1 MAFTVPST
9 VLNSTHKS
17 LISNIFSLWFM
28 VWSHTFHLSIK
39 LHHLFTS
46 CQCLLLHNVT
56 VHFKTPLYAKSLSC
70 FDAPIRYKYAF
81 LQFFYMYNKKRYHT
95 LFQNSTQFFHKYK
108 KSPSVPRGNTYEN
121 FFWVQS
127 QNIKKYFHKKNTL
140 SELWYTKCVYVQI
153 KFYS

>member
-1 MAFTVPST
+1 MALTVPST

-56 VHFKTPLYAKSLSC
+56 VHFKTPLYAKSLSY
-70 FDAPIRYKYAF
+70 FDAPIRYKYIF
-81 LQFFYMYNKKRYHT
+81 LQFFICITKKDTILYFRIQH
-95 LFQNSTQFFHKYK
+95 NSFTNIK

-121 FFWVQS
+121 FFEYNPKILKS
-127 QNIKKYFHKKNTL
+127 IFTRRIHCLNYDILN
-140 SELWYTKCVYVQI
+140 VYM
-153 KFYS
+153 YR